1 MIVSMGATVGN
12 GENMIN
18 AGVTVGIGSGVRRG
32 PVSKAALVREIST
45 LKQENQ
51 AKDAEVKNLK
61 NQVQELQKQN
71 QDTQDKLNRIM
82 EKLGLK

>member
-1 MIVSMGATVGN
+1 MIVSMGATMGN

-18 AGVTVGIGSGVRRG
+18 AGVTVGIGSGVNRG
-32 PVSKAALVREIST
+32 PVSKTALVREIST

-51 AKDAEVKNLK
+51 VKDAEVKNLK